1 MGLDMYLSAKRYLW
15 SREREAVAVTG
26 VEIPAG
32 FELKELV
39 CRAGYW
45 RKANQIH
52 KWFVDHVQGGE
63 DECNPYHVS
72 RDQLVELLGAC
83 QSVKDDPDLIPK
95 LLPPCEGFFFGSQEI
110 DAGYWEDIDHT
121 IAMLSKLL
129 AMELQGWEFEYRSS
143 W

>member
-15 SREREAVAVTG
+15 SREREAVAVSG
-26 VEIPAG
+26 VDIPAG
-32 FELKELV
+32 FELKELS

-63 DECNPYHVS
+63 DECRPHVVS
-72 RDQLVELLGAC
+72 RDQLVKLLGAC
-83 QSVKDDPDLIPK
+83 QSVKTDPDLIPS

-110 DAGYWEDIDHT
+110 DQYYWDDIDHT
-121 IAMLSKLL
+121 IAMLTRLL
-129 AMELQGWEFEYRSS
+129 ALELDGWEFEYCSS